1 MSLTDSQSSNGVL
14 SRVPEG
20 IAVDAPPLVIRT
32 VDAVPVIQIT
42 ETGGFEAVRAWIRE
56 QLPSQLHT
64 IGGRSSR
71 LDLGAREIKLFDL
84 RRLLHLLR
92 EEFSVEI
99 TGIYVTSSEIQRFAE
114 RELKLKL
121 FPLQVEDEPA
131 PALRPDDTKTEEH
144 RDAAPD
150 TDEPGELVRAPE
162 TPLPE
167 PELLA
172 RTTLPNDLT
181 PSELPEEIVA
191 APRAIAREPGRRTLT
206 IHRTV
211 RSGTVV
217 RYDGDL
223 FVFGDVNPGANVI
236 ASGNITVLG
245 AFKGMAHAGAAGD
258 ESAFIFALHLRPTQL
273 RIGRKIALAPDRESE
288 RATAPEIA
296 SVIGD
301 QIVLEPYKGTKGPR

>member
-1 MSLTDSQSSNGVL
+1 MSLTDSQSSNSVS

-56 QLPSQLHT
+56 QLPAQLHA

-99 TGIYVTSSEIQRFAE
+99 TGIYVTSVEIQRFAE

-121 FPLQVEDEPA
+121 FPLALEEDAA
-131 PALRPDDTKTEEH
+131 PAGRDDAKTEEI

-172 RTTLPNDLT
+172 KTTLPNDLT
-181 PSELPEEIVA
+181 PAELPEEIVA